1 MPTAEITNTTTLIA
15 PAMRDGELRIL
26 DTDLATRLGFDR
38 PRDIR
43 KLIKRYEAELGK
55 MGVCATVALTSG
67 EAGGRPGKAY
77 YLNKKQAIFITAK
90 SETAE
95 ATEITIEII
104 EKFDAYERGE
114 TTTPQI
120 AVPKTMTEALR
131 LAAELSEKN
140 DILLNTVAIRQRE
153 LAEAAPK
160 VAALDRIST
169 ADGSYGLTEAAK
181 ILQVKPKA
189 LIAFMATSQWIYRR
203 NNAKN
208 WLAYQAKIDAGY
220 LWHKIATY
228 TDPNGEEKTR
238 DTVKVLPKG
247 LAKLAQIVPGAKID
261 PNLMQIETRLTV
273 KRASEVL
280 EYVPLDTTERQQERL
295 TTKASFITTD
305 MILMTAMDRWEAMRW
320 SGAPQSQEDADMWYE
335 INDYTPKTPY
345 AHKRKE
351 RFLGLFPHTA
361 IKRSTIPA

>member
-1 MPTAEITNTTTLIA
+1 MSATLANIAVTMSSREIAELTGKEHKHVR
-15 PAMRDGELRIL
+15 RDIEKML
-26 DTDLATRLGFDR
+26 TDLQEDGSKFGRIYRDAYGREQNEYALPKNLTMNLITGYRADLRLKVIDR
-38 PRDIR
+38 
-43 KLIKRYEAELGK
+43 LMEL
-55 MGVCATVALTSG
+55 
-67 EAGGRPGKAY
+67 
-77 YLNKKQAIFITAK
+77 
-90 SETAE
+90 ETA
-95 ATEITIEII
+95 
-104 EKFDAYERGE
+104 
-114 TTTPQI
+114 TPQI
-120 AVPKTMTEALR
+120 TVPKTMTEALR

-160 VAALDRIST
+160 AAALDRIST

-208 WLAYQAKIDAGY
+208 WLAYQAKIDPGY

-261 PNLMQIETRLTV
+261 PNLMQMEARPTV
-273 KRASEVL
+273 GRGSEVM

-295 TTKASFITTD
+295 TTKASFITSD
-305 MILMTAMDRWEAMRW
+305 PILMTAMDRWEAMRW
-320 SGAPQSQEDADMWYE
+320 SGVPQSQEDADMWYE
-335 INDYTPKTPY
+335 ISDYTPKTPY
-345 AHKRKE
+345 AQKRKE

>member
-1 MPTAEITNTTTLIA
+1 MSASLANIAVTMSSREIAELTGKRHDNVV
-15 PAMRDGELRIL
+15 
-26 DTDLATRLGFDR
+26 
-38 PRDIR
+38 RDIEKMLAENQIDRLKFEGVYLDAKGEQR
-43 KLIKRYEAELGK
+43 KCYNLPKDLTITLVAGYRSDLRLKIVRRWIEL
-55 MGVCATVALTSG
+55 
-67 EAGGRPGKAY
+67 
-77 YLNKKQAIFITAK
+77 
-90 SETAE
+90 ETA
-95 ATEITIEII
+95 
-104 EKFDAYERGE
+104 
-114 TTTPQI
+114 TPQI

-220 LWHKIATY
+220 LWHKIATF
-228 TDPNGEEKTR
+228 TDLNGEEKTR

-247 LAKLAQIVPGAKID
+247 LAKLAQIVSGAKID
-261 PNLMQIETRLTV
+261 PNLMQMESRPTV
-273 KRASEVL
+273 ARGSEVM

-295 TTKASFITTD
+295 ATKTSFITSD
-305 MILMTAMDRWEAMRW
+305 PILMTAMDRWEAMRW
-320 SGAPQSQEDADMWYE
+320 SGVPQSQEDADMWYE

-345 AHKRKE
+345 AQKRKE

>member
-1 MPTAEITNTTTLIA
+1 MTEVITKATEGSNVIV
-15 PAMRDGELRIL
+15 PAIHDGELRIL

-43 KLIKRYEAELGK
+43 KLIKRYEAELGE

-67 EAGGRPGKAY
+67 EAGGRPGTAY
-77 YLNKKQAIFITAK
+77 YLNEEQALFITAK
-90 SETAE
+90 SETTA
-95 ATEITIEII
+95 ATKITIEIVTQFAAF
-104 EKFDAYERGE
+104 KRGE
-114 TTTPQI
+114 IAPPETPEQL
-120 AVPKTMTEALR
+120 AVRALAGLQSVVDKQKEQ
-131 LAAELSEKN
+131 LAL
-140 DILLNTVAIRQRE
+140 T
-153 LAEAAPK
+153 APK
-160 VAALDRIST
+160 AAALDRIST

-247 LAKLAQIVPGAKID
+247 LAKLAQLVPGAKID
-261 PNLMQIETRLTV
+261 PDLMQ
-273 KRASEVL
+273 
-280 EYVPLDTTERQQERL
+280 
-295 TTKASFITTD
+295 
-305 MILMTAMDRWEAMRW
+305 MEARPFAK
-320 SGAPQSQEDADMWYE
+320 SPEPVS
-335 INDYTPKTPY
+335 
-345 AHKRKE
+345 
-351 RFLGLFPHTA
+351 
-361 IKRSTIPA
+361 

>member
-1 MPTAEITNTTTLIA
+1 MSASLANIAVTMSSREIAELTGKDHRNVT
-15 PAMRDGELRIL
+15 
-26 DTDLATRLGFDR
+26 
-38 PRDIR
+38 RDI
-43 KLIKRYEAELGK
+43 EK
-55 MGVCATVALTSG
+55 MLTDIGEGVLKFEQTYTNSQNGQSYREFRLPKDLTITLVAGYRS
-67 EAGGRPGKAY
+67 
-77 YLNKKQAIFITAK
+77 
-90 SETAE
+90 
-95 ATEITIEII
+95 
-104 EKFDAYERGE
+104 D
-114 TTTPQI
+114 
-120 AVPKTMTEALR
+120 LR
-131 LAAELSEKN
+131 LKIVRRWMEL
-140 DILLNTVAIRQRE
+140 
-153 LAEAAPK
+153 EAAPAPASK
-160 VAALDRIST
+160 VPTSFREALLLAADQQEKIEAQEKALAVVTPKAAALDRIST

-203 NNAKN
+203 NNGKN

-261 PNLMQIETRLTV
+261 PDLMQMESGPTV
-273 KRASEVL
+273 GKGSEVM

-295 TTKASFITTD
+295 TTKAPFITTD

-320 SGAPQSQEDADMWYE
+320 SGVPQSQEDADMWYE
-335 INDYTPKTPY
+335 IRDYTPKTPY

-361 IKRSTIPA
+361 IKRSGPGPDTSERLNKCSETFERRNERIGEDLCK

>member
-15 PAMRDGELRIL
+15 PAMHDGELRIL
-26 DTDLATRLGFDR
+26 DTDLATRLRFAK
-38 PRDIR
+38 PTKIRD
-43 KLIKRYEAELGK
+43 LIKRHIGSLEK
-55 MGVCATVALTSG
+55 MGTVPTVGTVIRGQNAT
-67 EAGGRPGKAY
+67 EH

-104 EKFDAYERGE
+104 EKFDAYEQSKVHQPAIKAPTNMR
-114 TTTPQI
+114 
-120 AVPKTMTEALR
+120 EALM
-131 LAAELSEKN
+131 LALDQQEE
-140 DILLNTVAIRQRE
+140 IERQKA
-153 LAEAAPK
+153 LIDAAAPK
-160 VAALDRIST
+160 VAALDRICT

-247 LAKLAQIVPGAKID
+247 LTKLAEIVPGAKVTMD
-261 PNLMQIETRLTV
+261 LTQMEARPFV
-273 KRASEVL
+273 KK
-280 EYVPLDTTERQQERL
+280 P
-295 TTKASFITTD
+295 
-305 MILMTAMDRWEAMRW
+305 EAV
-320 SGAPQSQEDADMWYE
+320 S
-335 INDYTPKTPY
+335 
-345 AHKRKE
+345 
-351 RFLGLFPHTA
+351 
-361 IKRSTIPA
+361 

>member
-15 PAMRDGELRIL
+15 PAMHSGELRIL
-26 DTDLATRLGFDR
+26 DTDLAARLGFVGEAQ
-38 PRDIR
+38 IR
-43 KLIKRYEAELGK
+43 KLIKRHELSLAR
-55 MGVCATVALTSG
+55 MGVVSTMEITPGSK
-67 EAGGRPGKAY
+67 GGRPGTAY
-77 YLNKKQAIFITAK
+77 FLNKKQAIFITAK

-104 EKFDAYERGE
+104 EKFDAYEQGKVHQPVFKAPTSMR
-114 TTTPQI
+114 
-120 AVPKTMTEALR
+120 EALM
-131 LAAELSEKN
+131 LALDQQEE
-140 DILLNTVAIRQRE
+140 IERQKA
-153 LAEAAPK
+153 LIDAAAPK
-160 VAALDRIST
+160 VAALDRICT

-247 LAKLAQIVPGAKID
+247 LTKLAEIVPGAKVPMD
-261 PNLMQIETRLTV
+261 LT
-273 KRASEVL
+273 
-280 EYVPLDTTERQQERL
+280 Q
-295 TTKASFITTD
+295 
-305 MILMTAMDRWEAMRW
+305 MEARPFAKKPEAV
-320 SGAPQSQEDADMWYE
+320 S
-335 INDYTPKTPY
+335 
-345 AHKRKE
+345 
-351 RFLGLFPHTA
+351 
-361 IKRSTIPA
+361 